1 MAQTTLIDFPKTSE
15 VLERYGREFIE
26 LYKLNLAN
34 SGRTASGG
42 LVDSLR
48 YNVVLDNTTFAV
60 DITLRGYWKYIE
72 DGTRPHW
79 PPVSAIRQ
87 WIDIKPVIPR
97 PFDNGKLPS
106 PDQLAFLIARK
117 ISNEGTRGIND
128 FERANNEL
136 FEQMQMS
143 IAEAV
148 TEDLERQV
156 ELIFTEFVH
165 R

>member
-60 DITLRGYWKYIE
+60 DITLRDYWKYIE

-117 ISNEGTRGIND
+117 ISNEGTQGIND

-156 ELIFTEFVH
+156 ELIFTEFAH

>member
-1 MAQTTLIDFPKTSE
+1 MAQTTLIDLPKTSE

-26 LYKLNLAN
+26 LYKLNLVN

-60 DITLRGYWKYIE
+60 DITLRDYWKYIE

-117 ISNEGTRGIND
+117 ISNEGTQGIND
-128 FERANNEL
+128 FDRANNEL